1 MSEEPK
7 PGARQLAELTK
18 LTPARIALGR
28 SGASLPTRE
37 VLRFGMAHAQ
47 ARDAVQAPFD
57 ADEVASG
64 LSALGLEVIRVDSAA
79 GSREQYLRRPDLGRR
94 LLPASR
100 EALTARRGDFDL
112 AIIVADGL
120 SSTAVHQNAVPLL
133 AVLLPPLARQG
144 LRLAP
149 VVVGREAR
157 VALGDEIG
165 EALGARAVAM
175 LIGERPGLSS
185 PDSLGAYIT
194 FAPRAGLTDAN
205 RNCISNIRPGGLGY
219 EQAAFKL
226 SWLIAEAFRRSLTGV
241 GLKDESELALEADAA
256 PSPRSSTQLRVHRST
271 VPLISLEKETDDEAS
286 DRWRDQGQ

>member
-7 PGARQLAELTK
+7 PGARPLAELTR

-37 VLRFGMAHAQ
+37 LLRFGMAHAQ
-47 ARDAVQAPFD
+47 ARDAVHAPFD
-57 ADEVASG
+57 AEGVAG
-64 LSALGLEVIRVDSAA
+64 RLTQLGPAVIRADSAA
-79 GSREQYLRRPDLGRR
+79 RSRDEYLRRPDLGRT
-94 LLPASR
+94 LSSGSR

-120 SSTAVHQNAVPLL
+120 SSTAVHQNAFPLVAL
-133 AVLLPPLARQG
+133 LLPMLARQG
-144 LRLAP
+144 LRFAP
-149 VVVGREAR
+149 LVVAREAR
-157 VALGDEIG
+157 VALGDEVG

-185 PDSLGAYIT
+185 PDSLGAYLT
-194 FAPRAGLTDAN
+194 FGPRAGLTDAN
-205 RNCISNIRPGGLGY
+205 RNCISKIRPEGLAY

-241 GLKDESELALEADAA
+241 GLKDESDFALEAGTAGKSAIADSGPGAE
-256 PSPRSSTQLRVHRST
+256 PPPISPDMTR
-271 VPLISLEKETDDEAS
+271 EG
-286 DRWRDQGQ
+286 DR